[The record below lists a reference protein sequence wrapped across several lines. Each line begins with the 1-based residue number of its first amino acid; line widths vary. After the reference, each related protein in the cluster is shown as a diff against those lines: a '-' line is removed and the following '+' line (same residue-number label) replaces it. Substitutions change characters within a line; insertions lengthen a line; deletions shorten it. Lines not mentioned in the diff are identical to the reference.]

1 MKKIPFIRKYSI
13 KNTKSY
19 LEIYHLTT
27 ILVLIL
33 GSIAKDFYL
42 SYWSCVQ
49 RQTQSKRG
57 SFVGVKG
64 FLFEKREAELSIK
77 ERNDSGILQD
87 RVVV

>member
-42 SYWSCVQ
+42 SYWS
-49 RQTQSKRG
+49 
-57 SFVGVKG
+57 
-64 FLFEKREAELSIK
+64 
-77 ERNDSGILQD
+77 
-87 RVVV
+87 